1 MSASSHSLIPSHCTV
16 MCACACLRG
25 QHVLS
30 PKKTPTMIVLTDLGA
45 SSLLQLGSG
54 LSESSGYCAPD
65 KLSKVSGRHGNKVE
79 LCRYTLDWTA
89 MNCTAMDCTAM
100 DCSDRDAA
108 TSRTLIWCRRRRLRR
123 LVSGQD
129 GATTKTKHQRCCC
142 ARDDDDDFGNTQALM

>member
-30 PKKTPTMIVLTDLGA
+30 PKKNQTMVVLTDLGA

-65 KLSKVSGRHGNKVE
+65 KLSKVPGRHGNKVE
-79 LCRYTLDWTA
+79 LCRYTLD
-89 MNCTAMDCTAM
+89 CTAMDCR
-100 DCSDRDAA
+100 DRDAA